1 MGRPRIKHYFFLLVF
16 VTVLVNHIKG
26 INLVTSA
33 TQINELEMS
42 LSPEMEQSLCKDLS
56 LTLAKFPKVRLGH
69 LPTPLEPMDRLSE
82 ILGGPRLWV
91 KRDDCTGLSSG
102 GNKTRK
108 LEFLMADAQSKGADT
123 IITQGATQ
131 SNHARQTTAAAAK
144 LGMECHILL
153 EDRTGSNDNNYILNG
168 NVLLDRLHG
177 ASVSKRS
184 GGTDMNLEMQDFA
197 DALIEKGKKPYIIPG
212 GGSNPIGAL
221 GYVNCARELT
231 EQASEIGLKIDA
243 LVHATGSAGTQAG
256 LVTGLAAIQSSI
268 HLLGIG
274 VRAPKDKQEQMVF
287 DLAQKTADYLDT
299 GIEIERDKV
308 RAICDYVGAG
318 YGLPTDGMIK
328 SVKLLAQS
336 EGLLFDPVY
345 SGKGLDGLIDQ
356 IKKGYFAG
364 MDNVV
369 FLHTGGSAALFGY
382 PETFELPGYAN

>member
-1 MGRPRIKHYFFLLVF
+1 M
-16 VTVLVNHIKG
+16 VLVNHIKG

-184 GGTDMNLEMQDFA
+184 GGSDMNLEMQDFA

>member
-1 MGRPRIKHYFFLLVF
+1 M
-16 VTVLVNHIKG
+16 VLVNHIKG

-197 DALIEKGKKPYIIPG
+197 DTLTEKGKKPYIIPG

-256 LVTGLAAIQSSI
+256 LVAGLAAIQSSI

-328 SVKLLAQS
+328 AVKLLAQS

>member
-1 MGRPRIKHYFFLLVF
+1 M
-16 VTVLVNHIKG
+16 VLVNHIKG

-256 LVTGLAAIQSSI
+256 LVAGLAAIQSSI

>member
-1 MGRPRIKHYFFLLVF
+1 M
-16 VTVLVNHIKG
+16 VLVNHIKG

-197 DALIEKGKKPYIIPG
+197 DTLTEKGKKPYIIPG

-231 EQASEIGLKIDA
+231 EQASEIGLKIYA

-256 LVTGLAAIQSSI
+256 LVAGLAAIQSSI

-328 SVKLLAQS
+328 AVKLLAQS